1 MAVDRKFPDSL
12 DEIRGHFPSRCV
24 CCNKRPVGDMGL
36 HNTIPFCDSCL
47 DFRLPVVREP
57 EYRHDFQIR
66 FQ

>member
-1 MAVDRKFPDSL
+1 MAVDRNFPDLL
-12 DEIRGHFPSRCV
+12 DKIRGHFPFRCV

-36 HNTIPFCDSCL
+36 HNSIPFCDSCL
-47 DFRLPVVREP
+47 DFRLTVVKEP